1 MKCPLP
7 TSIFLAVTLSLTGLA
22 FAQDNPETI
31 ALPNGY
37 QPEGI
42 AAGTGTTLYAG
53 SLANGAIYQ
62 TDVTTGEGSV
72 LAAGADGRIT
82 VGLTFDPRTGYLYAA
97 GGTTGQAHVFD
108 TAAGELVRSFTLNTE
123 GTFVNDAILSGDAV
137 YFSDSN
143 RAVVY
148 RLALG
153 EGGALPGGDGAVSE
167 IALTGAFTID
177 PDAFN
182 ANGIEAAEDGT
193 LIIVKSGSGQLFT
206 VDPASGETAEIDLG
220 GDSVVNGDGILL
232 AGSTLYVAQNQD
244 NQLAVL
250 ELAADLG
257 SASLTG
263 ALTNPNFDIPTTLAQ
278 VQGTLYAV
286 NARFNTEPTPDTT
299 YDIVRVD

>member
-53 SLANGAIYQ
+53 SLASGAIYQ

-286 NARFNTEPTPDTT
+286 NARFGTEPTPDTT